1 MQETNDA
8 RTEQVRK
15 RHRTLLVIW
24 VGILCFITFFIAL
37 PMIIKV
43 TAPPNTNRTLFMML
57 LGLSLMAI
65 IASFILKSMT
75 LKRAARE
82 QSLKRAASGYIL
94 SFALCESSVLF
105 GVLACF
111 MGFQNYYYLFV
122 AGPLCMLLHMPR
134 RARLLAVTYGGAE

>member
-1 MQETNDA
+1 MQEMLDEKM
-8 RTEQVRK
+8 TEVRK
-15 RHRTLLVIW
+15 RHRTLLIIW
-24 VGILCFITFFIAL
+24 VVILCFITFFIAL
-37 PMIIKV
+37 PVIIKV
-43 TAPPNTNRTLFMML
+43 TAPSNTNQTLFMML

-65 IASFILKSMT
+65 IASFILKSAT

-105 GVLACF
+105 GVLASF
-111 MGFQNYYYLFV
+111 MGFANYYYLFI

-134 RARLLAVTYGGAE
+134 RERLLAVTYGGAD